1 MSTEPTSTEPATADA
16 RPVTDP
22 SAPATKNAES
32 AYGTFDVAKKLQ
44 KLYGES
50 RIITKSRPGKLGL
63 GTIRIFYPC

>member
-1 MSTEPTSTEPATADA
+1 MGASTFSF
-16 RPVTDP
+16 P
-22 SAPATKNAES
+22 SNIDFEIVIIDDSSPD
-32 AYGTFDVAKKLQ
+32 GTFDVAKKLQ